1 MSQQS
6 QDYSNLAVALKSA
19 SALMNLHPQLSFH
32 QEIMTVC
39 NHLVNPNFLNL
50 LDISE
55 QKQVQNRLLFVAES
69 FRANLP
75 PGFSNLYRVDA
86 LPALRA
92 RLKGDVA
99 EVKKAYKTLVKK
111 CHPDLFVHQ
120 PKLQKQAED
129 KMRLLNQAYGILE
142 KYYG

>member
-1 MSQQS
+1 
-6 QDYSNLAVALKSA
+6 
-19 SALMNLHPQLSFH
+19 MNLHPQLSFH

-99 EVKKAYKTLVKK
+99 AANSSGLAAFETALQNLV
-111 CHPDLFVHQ
+111 PSLQQNRAGVRLPRVE